1 MTEASGEA
9 TAVWSHRARIA
20 VFLSAMRHFRDA
32 LQDAC
37 LPLTY
42 LALDNPSFAAALLP
56 ERPAQGLDALKP
68 QTQWV

>member
-42 LALDNPSFAAALLP
+42 LALDNPSFAAAGAGRAEAANP
-56 ERPAQGLDALKP
+56 VGLRTWRVAA
-68 QTQWV
+68 